1 MAESYSNFDKPY
13 RRGLV
18 LGLSLAELFL
28 ILLFLLLL
36 VSMGLTAFIQEELDA
51 ANKKNETLVSQNQEL
66 TDSLT
71 EIQKILGGEITV
83 VEFTRLVKDVAARQ
97 KLIRQNEQLVDQ
109 LSKVNKELKT
119 LSAVSE
125 VLKKYD
131 IQPDALT
138 ELIEGKEDLAEAL
151 AKNTALRETIVE
163 QESKM
168 KAVNQELVQAEI
180 EAELARSLLEE
191 AKKQISEKQD
201 KIVEISKI
209 LDAVTDKGR
218 NPPCWFRLVD
228 DKSEPGAK
236 RQRDVKIFDVKIEDD
251 GFVVIKHNNDKTPKP
266 IEFGD
271 LSSLPLY
278 PDSSFNKKL
287 SQNQFSSIFKTFY
300 MAGENNKIQP
310 YKCMFTV
317 DVYDRTSNTNKTGYK
332 RSLNTIEGMFGTF
345 MERGE
350 WPVK

>member
-51 ANKKNETLVSQNQEL
+51 ANKRNEALVSQNQEL

-97 KLIRQNEQLVDQ
+97 KLIRQNEELVDQ
-109 LSKVNKELKT
+109 LAKANAELKT

-131 IQPDALT
+131 IQPDTLT
-138 ELIEGKEDLAEAL
+138 ELIEEKEDLAESL
-151 AKNTALRETIVE
+151 AKNAALREIIAE
-163 QESKM
+163 QELKI
-168 KAVNQELVQAEI
+168 KEVNQELAQAEM
-180 EAELARSLLEE
+180 EAELAQSLLKE
-191 AKKQISEKQD
+191 AKKQLSEKQE
-201 KIVEISKI
+201 KIIEISKM

-251 GFVVIKHNNDKTPKP
+251 GFVVIKHNNDKTPEP
-266 IEFGD
+266 IEFGNM
-271 LSSLPLY
+271 SNLPPY
-278 PDSSFNKKL
+278 PNDSFKKKL
-287 SQNQFSSIFKTFY
+287 SQKQFSNIFEEFY
-300 MAGENNKIQP
+300 RAGESNKIQP

-317 DVYDRTSNTNKTGYK
+317 DVYDRTSATNKTGYK
-332 RSLNTIEGMFGTF
+332 QSLNTIEQMFGTY

>member
-51 ANKKNETLVSQNQEL
+51 ANKKNEVLVAQNQEL
-66 TDSLT
+66 TDSLV
-71 EIQKILGGEITV
+71 EIQKVLGGKITV
-83 VEFTRLVKDVAARQ
+83 EEFTRLVKDVAARQ
-97 KLIRQNEQLVDQ
+97 KLIRQNEELTDQ
-109 LSKVNKELKT
+109 LAQANAELET
-119 LSAVSE
+119 LSSINE

-131 IQPDALT
+131 IQPETLT
-138 ELIEGKEDLAEAL
+138 DLIEGKEDLAEAL
-151 AKNTALRETIVE
+151 AENSALQETIAE
-163 QESKM
+163 QDAEI
-168 KAVNQELVQAEI
+168 KAVSKELAQAEMKV
-180 EAELARSLLEE
+180 ELAESLLAD
-191 AKKQISEKQD
+191 AKKQIEEKQN
-201 KIVEISKI
+201 KIIEISKI

-228 DKSEPGAK
+228 DTSEPGAK

-251 GFVVIKHNNDKTPKP
+251 GFVAIKHNNDKTPRP

-271 LSSLPLY
+271 LSNLPAF
-278 PDSSFNKKL
+278 PDDKFNTKL
-287 SQNQFSSIFKTFY
+287 SQKQFVDVFESFY
-300 MAGENNKIQP
+300 RAGEDNKIQP
-310 YKCMFTV
+310 YKCVFTV
-317 DVYDRTSNTNKTGYK
+317 DVYDRTSSTNKTGYK
-332 RSLNTIEGMFGTF
+332 RSLDAIESMFATY

-350 WPVK
+350 WPGR